1 MAAALAGNSEAMW
14 GSSWS
19 FTLIVG
25 AFAGAL
31 VAMSF
36 AFAGGAVIV
45 AIPVAL
51 VAIAIAGLI
60 DMRRRQKQ
68 IGDVRELRDDASAEK
83 VDFTERDKETLIS
96 E

>member
-1 MAAALAGNSEAMW
+1 MW
-14 GSSWS
+14 GA
-19 FTLIVG
+19 TTVVG
-25 AFAGAL
+25 AFALAL

-51 VAIAIAGLI
+51 LAIGIAGLL
-60 DMRRRQKQ
+60 DFNRRRNQATS
-68 IGDVRELRDDASAEK
+68 IHDHRERAESDK
-83 VDFTERDKETLIS
+83 VDFTERDQQTLVS

>member
-1 MAAALAGNSEAMW
+1 MW

-19 FTLIVG
+19 FTLIVSAFG
-25 AFAGAL
+25 AAL

-45 AIPVAL
+45 AIPVAV
-51 VAIAIAGLI
+51 VAMGIAGLV
-60 DMRRRQKQ
+60 DLRRRQKQ
-68 IGDVRELRDDASAEK
+68 TGDVRELRREASADK
-83 VDFTERDKETLIS
+83 VEFTDRDKETLIS

>member
-1 MAAALAGNSEAMW
+1 MW

-19 FTLIVG
+19 FTLIVSAFG
-25 AFAGAL
+25 AAL

-45 AIPVAL
+45 AIPV
-51 VAIAIAGLI
+51 VFVGIVIAGLV
-60 DMRRRQKQ
+60 DLRRRQKQ
-68 IGDVRELRDDASAEK
+68 SGDVRELRREAKADK
-83 VDFTERDKETLIS
+83 VDFTERDKETLTS